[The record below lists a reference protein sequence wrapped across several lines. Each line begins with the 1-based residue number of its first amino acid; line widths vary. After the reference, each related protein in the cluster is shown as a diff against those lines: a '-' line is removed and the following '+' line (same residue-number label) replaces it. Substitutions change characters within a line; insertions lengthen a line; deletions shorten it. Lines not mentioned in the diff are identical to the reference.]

1 MSSSLNNNI
10 YTSIDIRFQNYPSS
24 LIKKAIKRQG
34 FILDELMQREI
45 KTFYPTK
52 EEMPSNDA
60 MINQAANIEK
70 IIQLK
75 ASHYEK
81 RRLEKIDAVL
91 YESKLLLQNPNLQPH
106 RHLAAADSHKIINGG
121 NSPSISDA
129 INSNKSLNRHISS
142 SYLSAGYSAV
152 TYLKEKRP
160 EDGGDDKK
168 NYNDNNQG
176 MIVLKSYIDR
186 CIYIII

>member
-81 RRLEKIDAVL
+81 RRLDCDHYKIRYLCIDLDLYLVL
-91 YESKLLLQNPNLQPH
+91 TNNALSLDIAMHAYE
-106 RHLAAADSHKIINGG
+106 HL
-121 NSPSISDA
+121 
-129 INSNKSLNRHISS
+129 
-142 SYLSAGYSAV
+142 
-152 TYLKEKRP
+152 
-160 EDGGDDKK
+160 
-168 NYNDNNQG
+168 
-176 MIVLKSYIDR
+176 
-186 CIYIII
+186 